1 MNLEEIGSFKN
12 KVISKLINDD
22 NILDVLLGDVDNIE
36 DPETA
41 LLGKDGSGKGGCVF
55 KYEFVPDTQENS
67 KTFLCVEVVPEETN
81 GDTITDMTIYVFA
94 FIYVRDDL
102 SIQKVAPRTLC
113 FDSIPAA
120 NEAINQNDATYAGQ
134 TVMIRGKDDK
144 YEPWVVQQSAE
155 SGRFFV
161 EPFQTQSTNFQWT
174 EF

>member
-1 MNLEEIGSFKN
+1 MAYKY
-12 KVISKLINDD
+12 SKLGYGNAEDIEAA
-22 NILDVLLGDVDNIE
+22 IALGLID
-36 DPETA
+36 
-41 LLGKDGSGKGGCVF
+41 GKDLIITK
-55 KYEFVPDTQENS
+55 DTSE
-67 KTFLCVEVVPEETN
+67 
-81 GDTITDMTIYVFA
+81 

-113 FDSIPAA
+113 FDNIPAA

>member
-12 KVISKLINDD
+12 KVVSKLINDD

-94 FIYVRDDL
+94 YCSKNL
-102 SIQKVAPRTLC
+102 MQ
-113 FDSIPAA
+113 
-120 NEAINQNDATYAGQ
+120 TY
-134 TVMIRGKDDK
+134 R
-144 YEPWVVQQSAE
+144 
-155 SGRFFV
+155 R
-161 EPFQTQSTNFQWT
+161 
-174 EF
+174 

>member
-22 NILDVLLGDVDNIE
+22 NILDVLLGDIDDVE

-94 FIYVRDDL
+94 YCSKNLMQTYRRKAYRVEG
-102 SIQKVAPRTLC
+102 
-113 FDSIPAA
+113 SIPYKTEDDVII
-120 NEAINQNDATYAGQ
+120 EAHPIWYKAVPQAGFELSWQNTGDPVSLTMTFDVLADADGNMFDL
-134 TVMIRGKDDK
+134 VFDG
-144 YEPWVVQQSAE
+144 E
-155 SGRFFV
+155 
-161 EPFQTQSTNFQWT
+161 
-174 EF
+174 

>member
-12 KVISKLINDD
+12 KVVSKLINDE

-81 GDTITDMTIYVFA
+81 GDSITSMTIYVFA
-94 FIYVRDDL
+94 YCSKDIMQTYRRKGQAGTRVDILVSDIDKILNGNAEFGIGPLEWMGSSIY
-102 SIQKVAPRTLC
+102 K
-113 FDSIPAA
+113 PALP
-120 NEAINQNDATYAGQ
+120 Y
-134 TVMIRGKDDK
+134 
-144 YEPWVVQQSAE
+144 Y
-155 SGRFFV
+155 GRMLVYRVGTFRRARR
-161 EPFQTQSTNFQWT
+161 
-174 EF
+174 